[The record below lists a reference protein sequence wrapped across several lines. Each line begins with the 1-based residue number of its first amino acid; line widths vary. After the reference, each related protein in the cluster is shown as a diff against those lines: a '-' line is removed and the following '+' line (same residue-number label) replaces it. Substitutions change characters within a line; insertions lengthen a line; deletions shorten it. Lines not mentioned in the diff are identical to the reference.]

1 VRALPGAADATL
13 ASGTPMAASAFARGY
28 QLFGE
33 TLPEGAGLRI
43 VQLESIAP
51 RSFFTAMGIPLL
63 EGRDFLPTDT
73 ALSQPVVIV
82 NASFARR
89 EWPGRDAIG
98 QRILFHAE
106 TAPTVVVGVAADSKY
121 ATLADA
127 GMEFAYVPLAQE
139 PTTALGLAVRS
150 TAAPATL
157 LQAMRQSVIEAAPGV
172 AVTDVEPATKAVETS
187 LWAPRLG
194 ATLLGLLAMLAV
206 ALAVIGVYGVAAYS
220 VRQRWREL
228 GIRVALGASRRDIV
242 RLVLRSGLAP
252 VAAGTVAG
260 VIAAV
265 GLARSASALLF
276 GIQPADPAILLGYPA
291 LLLGVSALALLVPAL
306 AASRVD
312 PAATLRNA

>member
-1 VRALPGAADATL
+1 
-13 ASGTPMAASAFARGY
+13 
-28 QLFGE
+28 
-33 TLPEGAGLRI
+33 
-43 VQLESIAP
+43 
-51 RSFFTAMGIPLL
+51 
-63 EGRDFLPTDT
+63 
-73 ALSQPVVIV
+73 
-82 NASFARR
+82 
-89 EWPGRDAIG
+89 
-98 QRILFHAE
+98 
-106 TAPTVVVGVAADSKY
+106 

-242 RLVLRSGLAP
+242 RLVLWSGLAP

-291 LLLGVSALALLVPAL
+291 LLLGVSAVALLAPAI

-312 PAATLRNA
+312 PAATLRNS